1 MTALTQVRTL
11 LSFVKFEH
19 TVFALPFAYAGML
32 FASLERYGTGWPGFM
47 TFLWI
52 TLAMGGARTAAMGA
66 NRLIDAAIDA
76 KNPRTAGREIPAG
89 KISPA
94 RAIGLV
100 VVSLIVLTV
109 SAAQLG
115 PLALAL
121 LPIAVVFL
129 IVYPY
134 TKRFTWLCHLWL
146 GITDGAAA
154 AGGWIAV
161 TGEFSW
167 GAVMLWLVVIFWMVG
182 LDVIYATQDYE
193 FDRKNG
199 VQSIPAR
206 FGILRALQIAAVSH
220 AVTFLLLLGCAVV
233 IGTSWPF
240 YLAVSV
246 MGAILL
252 YEHLLVRPDSSGQI
266 NLQKINVAFFDANGW
281 LALTMLIGA
290 AVDVVVRG

>member
-11 LSFVKFEH
+11 LSLVKFEH

-32 FASLERYGTGWPGFM
+32 FASLEKYGTGWPGFW
-47 TFLWI
+47 TFFWI
-52 TLAMGGARTAAMGA
+52 TVAMGSARTAAMGA
-66 NRLIDAAIDA
+66 NRLIDAAMDA
-76 KNPRTAGREIPAG
+76 RNPRTAGREIPAG
-89 KISPA
+89 RIKPA
-94 RAIGLV
+94 RAVWLV
-100 VVSLIVLTV
+100 MGSLVVLTV
-109 SAAQLG
+109 AAAQLG

-121 LPIAVVFL
+121 LPIAMVFL
-129 IVYPY
+129 VLYPY

-161 TGEFSW
+161 SGHFTW

-206 FGILRALQIAAVSH
+206 FGISRALHIAAISH
-220 AVTFLLLLGCAVV
+220 ALTFVLLLGSAFVV
-233 IGTSWPF
+233 GSSWAF
-240 YLAVSV
+240 YLAVLV

-252 YEHLLVRPDSSGQI
+252 YEHLLIRPDSSGQI

-290 AVDVVVRG
+290 VVDVVVRG